1 MSMDIRIYLYILF
14 EFIVF
19 TNNTKVK
26 RIIFLIFLKKTVIM
40 KKIQTGKDFIISRH
54 ETR

>member
-1 MSMDIRIYLYILF
+1 MDIRIYLYILF

-26 RIIFLIFLKKTVIM
+26 RIIFLIFLKKITVIM